1 MGPIAA
7 VSADDIGDDEENF
20 GRMTRDF
27 SMGRPD
33 RDDAAIVDDADEF
46 AAGNRRRPYAN
57 HTTIGNRDRAIMEII
72 NLLMIPD
79 WVYDLAKDR
88 MRLKLLR
95 SAQSGWRGHLRTL
108 WDSSQ
113 AWLLASAVGRKKNN

>member
-7 VSADDIGDDEENF
+7 VSADDIGDEEKF
-20 GRMTRDF
+20 GRMTREF
-27 SMGRPD
+27 AAVRPD
-33 RDDAAIVDDADEF
+33 RDDDDEF

-113 AWLLASAVGRKKNN
+113 AWLLASAVGRKKNNRG